1 MAQLVEWSLM
11 TPEIRGSN
19 PVINCIKFVLKRP
32 NGQVIT
38 CCLPSNYLTCSGH
51 LVDYL
56 LISSLTKNSAWKITK
71 IEILH
76 FKNKPKDVFLNIVQ
90 NHDDSRL
97 TVGEDVDGLVVEIEE
112 GLDAANPVGGW
123 TVVAVDESVESEML
137 WKKTKIRLVIACLGN

>member
-1 MAQLVEWSLM
+1 M
-11 TPEIRGSN
+11 
-19 PVINCIKFVLKRP
+19 
-32 NGQVIT
+32 
-38 CCLPSNYLTCSGH
+38 
-51 LVDYL
+51 
-56 LISSLTKNSAWKITK
+56 
-71 IEILH
+71 
-76 FKNKPKDVFLNIVQ
+76 FLNIVQ